1 MIKQQK
7 IFTPEPGFPASFWIR
22 SKLGFGRRPQLSS
35 ISYNMAQLCM
45 RNSVFRGGP
54 SSASSSPL
62 PSTPS
67 FLERDGSLIHGFWF
81 RTRARMM
88 HRFSHR
94 RASRSPIIFGPKN
107 SSRYSGVYSRY
118 AKRSSASIGHAS
130 VGAQD
135 HAPADDRCGRV

>member
-94 RASRSPIIFGPKN
+94 RASRSPIIFGPK
-107 SSRYSGVYSRY
+107 
-118 AKRSSASIGHAS
+118 KLITIL
-130 VGAQD
+130 
-135 HAPADDRCGRV
+135 RCLFKICKKILCVNWARLRWRAGSCTCR